1 MASPTGKSAGK
12 TRKAARRPAAKTSK
26 AAPAKSGRN
35 AGKTAKSAVK
45 RPATKR
51 PATKSAS
58 GKSASAGRAK
68 GIKAGGKKTLGS
80 RGVAKD
86 TKSAGRIARVLAVAG
101 GELAKAALT
110 RLASGKLLGDG
121 LPQPTTKAWGEAGNA
136 LDGVRVLDFTHVQS
150 GPTCTQLLA
159 YMGADVIKV
168 ERPGIGDI
176 TRGQLRDVP
185 NADSLYFTML
195 NGNKR
200 SITIDS
206 KNPKGKEILDR
217 LIRQCDVLV
226 ENFAPGAL
234 DRMGLTWEHIH
245 KLNPRMIVA
254 SVKGFGPGPYEDC
267 KVYENVAQCAGG
279 SASTTGFRDGPPLV
293 TGAQIGDSG
302 TGLHLAFGIACALY
316 QRNRTGRGQRV
327 LAAMQDGVLNL
338 CRVKLRDQQRLAHG
352 PLKEYSQ
359 FGEGIAFGAAVPR
372 AGNDSGGGQP
382 GWILKCKG
390 WETDPDAYI
399 YFITQAPVWE
409 AICDVIGKPEWKTH
423 PDYATPAARLPR
435 LRQIFN
441 TIEEWTMT
449 KTKFEVME
457 TCNALD
463 IPVGPILSMKEI
475 AEDESLRRT
484 GTVVEVD
491 HPTRGKYLTV
501 GNPIKLSDS
510 PTKVTRAPLLGEHTE
525 EILREVLGY
534 DDAGVA
540 EIQRSGAIGELERRQ
555 AAE

>member
-1 MASPTGKSAGK
+1 MAKKQSKAKKGRA
-12 TRKAARRPAAKTSK
+12 KAAAKKPARKPVKLAKKPAAKAKAKAKTNDNGLPKVSSK
-26 AAPAKSGRN
+26 PWGM
-35 AGKTAKSAVK
+35 AGK
-45 RPATKR
+45 
-51 PATKSAS
+51 
-58 GKSASAGRAK
+58 
-68 GIKAGGKKTLGS
+68 
-80 RGVAKD
+80 
-86 TKSAGRIARVLAVAG
+86 
-101 GELAKAALT
+101 ALT
-110 RLASGKLLGDG
+110 
-121 LPQPTTKAWGEAGNA
+121 
-136 LDGVRVLDFTHVQS
+136 GVRILDFTHVQS

-159 YMGADVIKV
+159 WFGADVIKV

-195 NGNKR
+195 NHNKR
-200 SITIDS
+200 SITINS
-206 KNPKGKEILDR
+206 KHPQGRRVLDA
-217 LIRQCDVLV
+217 LIKSCDVLV

-254 SVKGFGPGPYEDC
+254 SVKGFGPGPYEEC

-302 TGLHLAFGIACALY
+302 TGLHLALGIVSALY
-316 QRNRTGRGQRV
+316 QRTRTGRGQRV

-352 PLKEYSQ
+352 PLREYSQ
-359 FGEGIAFGAAVPR
+359 FGENVPFGEAVPR

-409 AICDVIGKPEWKTH
+409 KICDVIGKPEWKTD
-423 PDYATPAARLPR
+423 PDYATPPARLPR
-435 LRQIFN
+435 LKHIFN

-457 TCNALD
+457 ICNKVD

-475 AEDESLRRT
+475 AEEPSLRKT

-510 PTKVTRAPLLGEHTE
+510 ISEVTRSPLLGEHTD
-525 EILREVLGY
+525 EILKDVLKFSAK
-534 DDAGVA
+534 DIA
-540 EIQRSGAIGELERRQ
+540 EIKNSGALSAPPKKEK
-555 AAE
+555 AA